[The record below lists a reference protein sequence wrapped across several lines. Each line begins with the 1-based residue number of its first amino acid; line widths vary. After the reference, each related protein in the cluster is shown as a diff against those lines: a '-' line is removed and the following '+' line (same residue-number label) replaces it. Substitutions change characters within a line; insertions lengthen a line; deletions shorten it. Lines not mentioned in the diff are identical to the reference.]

1 MKYRYGFV
9 TGNETVEVPEEWA
22 AVLREMDQ
30 EEMNNGRRETRRHSS
45 LEKLL
50 EEGVDFAA
58 PGNAESVLMENEYSP
73 ETEKALDCLTETQR
87 RRLLMYCEGMT
98 YMEIAKQEGVSFQK
112 IGKSV
117 QQAKKNFEKFFDEG

>member
-73 ETEKALDCLTETQR
+73 ETEKALDCLTETQIR
-87 RRLLMYCEGMT
+87 PIQAT
-98 YMEIAKQEGVSFQK
+98 IPEIRNPMKTPTPTKRKNTKKQSESLNNMPK
-112 IGKSV
+112 ALHS
-117 QQAKKNFEKFFDEG
+117 A